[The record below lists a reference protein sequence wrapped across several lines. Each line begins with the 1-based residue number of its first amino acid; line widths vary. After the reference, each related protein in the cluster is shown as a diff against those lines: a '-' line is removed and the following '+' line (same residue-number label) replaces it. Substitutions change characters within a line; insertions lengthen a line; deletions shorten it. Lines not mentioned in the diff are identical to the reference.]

1 MTDAIVRYHYY
12 VEHGVDAGADDA
24 KGTAAEPKPEWFE
37 NVLSMTPSDPDPHG
51 ALSVEGFET
60 CLHSLLNEMRT
71 DYYHAARKSIV
82 DYVLTNANERTRLGL
97 ETLAGFAKPPKPSGR
112 PHGDLP
118 AVWRADVDAARE
130 DIAWTLQTLSPQ
142 ISALSHLWS
151 TEFRAA
157 RLVDAGSE
165 EFRASVPWEVDA
177 FVAHQSAT
185 REASKSAL
193 WERWTAETAAVFRA
207 DPPVCVNADSDAYY
221 DAVATAQSNQLREL
235 VKRNVE
241 ELVTDLALE
250 HTYPDTHGNC
260 DPLDRTLL
268 WSNDPLFVVRL
279 QPGEDGCAEF
289 SPPFEAFE
297 DAVISCLDG
306 AVLAAIGIPRPGV
319 VNVASAKAIDTFQ
332 LDDPLVVDAREKL
345 ATAMRR
351 GRDAPDA
358 LKAVFAPHEGLLTLD
373 IAAHVAAFA
382 ANVVVPT
389 DPTGKKGE
397 PTVLDQFRSEIDKY
411 RAFADDIRKSS
422 GKRVRAGVY
431 VVDCSSL
438 KQRLSDIADACA
450 DALLDHIR
458 TTVANTAIEMNKT
471 YVDDERAGSR
481 ETEQRER
488 GGAAQEVRQ
497 GDAAADDERHRG

>member
-1 MTDAIVRYHYY
+1 M
-12 VEHGVDAGADDA
+12 
-24 KGTAAEPKPEWFE
+24 
-37 NVLSMTPSDPDPHG
+37 SMTPSDPDPHG

-221 DAVATAQSNQLREL
+221 NAVATAQSNQLREL

-250 HTYPDTHGNC
+250 HTYPDTHGQLRPARPHA
-260 DPLDRTLL
+260 PLVQR
-268 WSNDPLFVVRL
+268 PVVRG
-279 QPGEDGCAEF
+279 Q
-289 SPPFEAFE
+289 
-297 DAVISCLDG
+297 
-306 AVLAAIGIPRPGV
+306 
-319 VNVASAKAIDTFQ
+319 
-332 LDDPLVVDAREKL
+332 
-345 ATAMRR
+345 
-351 GRDAPDA
+351 AP
-358 LKAVFAPHEGLLTLD
+358 
-373 IAAHVAAFA
+373 
-382 ANVVVPT
+382 
-389 DPTGKKGE
+389 
-397 PTVLDQFRSEIDKY
+397 
-411 RAFADDIRKSS
+411 
-422 GKRVRAGVY
+422 
-431 VVDCSSL
+431 
-438 KQRLSDIADACA
+438 
-450 DALLDHIR
+450 
-458 TTVANTAIEMNKT
+458 
-471 YVDDERAGSR
+471 SR
-481 ETEQRER
+481 
-488 GGAAQEVRQ
+488 
-497 GDAAADDERHRG
+497 